1 MNISQNCVDL
11 VKEFEGCR
19 LDAYLDIVGV
29 PTIGYGHI
37 EGVKLG
43 DEISQ
48 QEADLMLIH
57 DLQEKADDV
66 SKLIHYEVTQ
76 DQFDALV
83 SFAYNLGV
91 GALAGSTLLKIINAG
106 SPGAAA
112 DQFLRWDHA
121 GGVEVA
127 GLTRRREAEK
137 ALYEGNQN
145 A

>member
-1 MNISQNCVDL
+1 MNISQKCVDL

-19 LDAYLDIVGV
+19 LDAYLDVVGV

-57 DLQEKADDV
+57 DLQEKADAV
-66 SKLIHYEVTQ
+66 NKLVRYDITQ
-76 DQFDALV
+76 EQFDALV

-91 GALAGSTLLKIINAG
+91 GALAGSTLLKMINAG
-106 SPGAAA
+106 SPDAAA

-137 ALYEGNQN
+137 ALYEGDSN